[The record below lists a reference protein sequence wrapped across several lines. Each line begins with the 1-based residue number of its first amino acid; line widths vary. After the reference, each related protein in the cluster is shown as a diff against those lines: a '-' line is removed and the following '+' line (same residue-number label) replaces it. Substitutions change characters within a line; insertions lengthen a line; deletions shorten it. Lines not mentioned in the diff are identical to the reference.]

1 MGILQ
6 SLWMP
11 LTHRHE
17 EAQIEHAE
25 IIKIPH
31 HPLIIKPFL
40 WYYKVT
46 DVKILS
52 HLWSYLNLK

>member
-1 MGILQ
+1 MPVFNLTQAISMGILQ

-17 EAQIEHAE
+17 EAHIEHAE
-25 IIKIPH
+25 IIKIPY

-46 DVKILS
+46 EA
-52 HLWSYLNLK
+52 